1 MKNSTGCGLRLAA
14 EDAAGGPPSAEQVDA
29 LIDLVDALEARLAAL
44 TTAQEASD
52 KVFVALYGCD
62 DSTVFTLSVT
72 ESERELLEK
81 VERISVHLGGGCKPS
96 LEVMTALGKYDVL
109 DGDGDEVAA
118 RSINEGESDGEAS
131 EA

>member
-1 MKNSTGCGLRLAA
+1 MNVNEETA
-14 EDAAGGPPSAEQVDA
+14 A
-29 LIDLVDALEARLAAL
+29 LIAEARRWANGHHNRRSGELMRDLADRLAAL

-52 KVFVALYGCD
+52 KVFVALRGCD
-62 DSTVFTLSVT
+62 DSTVFALSVT

-96 LEVMTALGKYDVL
+96 LEVTTALGEYEVL

-118 RSINEGESDGEAS
+118 RSINEGEKQNEYRDS
-131 EA
+131 